1 MPTEY
6 LTRRNAV
13 LEAIRAQRRELKHLW
28 VQKGN
33 DKLLQPILQEARENG
48 VKIQTADKAHL
59 SKLAQDNRHQGV
71 VLECG
76 LYQYSDIP
84 TMIEMAHEQG
94 EYPLL
99 LLLDLVHGPQNIGA
113 LLRTAE
119 ICGVHGVIVQDR
131 RAPEIT
137 PAVVQ
142 YSVGAAEH
150 LHIAQV
156 TNLTHTMNELK
167 DQDIWLA
174 GMDMDEEAKTIGEV
188 DLNMPL
194 GIIVGNEG
202 SGLRQRVKKNC
213 DLIIRL
219 PMRGQVESLNASVAG
234 SVFIYFAWQAR
245 QFIGQ

>member
-1 MPTEY
+1 MTIEY

-13 LEAIRAQRRELKHLW
+13 LESIRANRRDIKQLW

-33 DKLLQPILQEARENG
+33 DKLIKPIVQEAKAHG
-48 VKIQTADKAHL
+48 ILVQTADKAKL
-59 SKLAQDNRHQGV
+59 SQLAQDNRHQGV
-71 VLECG
+71 VLECAT
-76 LYQYSDIP
+76 YPYSEVS
-84 TMIEMAHEQG
+84 TMIEMAQEQG

-167 DQDIWLA
+167 EQDIWLV
-174 GMDMDEEAKTIGEV
+174 GMDMDDEAKTIGEI

-194 GIIVGNEG
+194 GIVVGNEG
-202 SGLRQRVKKNC
+202 AGLRQRVKNNC
-213 DLIIRL
+213 DLIMRL

-245 QFIGQ
+245 RFMGQ